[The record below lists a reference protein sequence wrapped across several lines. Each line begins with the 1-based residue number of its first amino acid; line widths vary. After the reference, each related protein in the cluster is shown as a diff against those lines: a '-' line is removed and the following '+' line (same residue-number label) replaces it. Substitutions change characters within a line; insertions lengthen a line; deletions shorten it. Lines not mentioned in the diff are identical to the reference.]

1 MKKKKIFSVKTS
13 AGLIFFGEFKL
24 RERSN
29 GSVLELEKR
38 GNNALFYKV
47 TTKSGYEYYE
57 IFWFVIPDM
66 SKECTNEGIFGANQD
81 VLIKIFTF
89 EDPTDAYYFF
99 DFVLETESYDLSDYC
114 SFKFKMQKFVKDHPN
129 EHTVAKIM
137 AT

>member
-1 MKKKKIFSVKTS
+1 MKKKKILSVKTS

-29 GSVLELEKR
+29 GSLLELEKR

-57 IFWFVIPDM
+57 IYWFVIPDM
-66 SKECTNEGIFGANQD
+66 SRECTNEGIFGANQD

-89 EDPTDAYYFF
+89 EEWAEAEVFF
-99 DFVLETESYDLSDYC
+99 EFALETKSYDLSDYC
-114 SFKFKMQKFVKDHPN
+114 SFKFKMQKFVRDNPDARL
-129 EHTVAKIM
+129 TSQIM
-137 AT
+137 AR